1 MLGAL
6 FTNPALDQRLLG
18 TLDWL
23 KLVFQIDLLK
33 VALLCQAGQL
43 CHWRNHS
50 PLIKT
55 VIIERVPKLLALPL
69 QLGPLRLQRL
79 HQAAR
84 PQGPVLRPPLP

>member
-6 FTNPALDQRLLG
+6 FTDPALDQRLLG
-18 TLDWL
+18 TLTL

-43 CHWRNHS
+43 CHGRNHS

-55 VIIERVPKLLALPL
+55 VIIERVPKLPALPL

-84 PQGPVLRPPLP
+84 PQSPVLRPPLP